1 MNTRTKDKSASSS
14 IHPSGNHHG
23 VRSSNAK
30 KVLLAGVSAHN
41 SKKLDESLSPVTI
54 QTRINQ
60 LSSRRRETLRQVLEN
75 PREFVLLSVR
85 AAAGRLSTDHATL
98 VRIVQR
104 LGFAGYRA
112 FQNYLHDL
120 SIANATSLDGMQN
133 HSRGNGKNLDPIQD
147 TLEQDVKNLNE
158 ICNSVDIKRL
168 NALARRIHSARRILI
183 LGGDLAENLVHY
195 FEHHLTLIGLPVLVG
210 TTVGRSLHISRSF
223 GEGDLVIAISFRR
236 GLRQTVESL
245 QRVRANGAYCVGITG
260 TYVSPIA
267 RFTDE
272 FFVASVESRSF
283 IDSYVAPMALVNLML
298 VACGNYKREV
308 TLRLLAEAAKEQRHG
323 FRWYDAE

>member
-1 MNTRTKDKSASSS
+1 MR
-14 IHPSGNHHG
+14 
-23 VRSSNAK
+23 
-30 KVLLAGVSAHN
+30 
-41 SKKLDESLSPVTI
+41 KKLDIPVPPVAI
-54 QTRINQ
+54 QTRISE
-60 LSSRRRETLRQVLEN
+60 LSSGRRETLRQVLEN

-85 AAAGRLSTDHATL
+85 AAAARLNTDPATL

-104 LGFAGYRA
+104 LGFKGYRA

-133 HSRGNGKNLDPIQD
+133 NSRGDSTDVDPLRE

-158 ICNSVDIKRL
+158 IYNSADMKRFD
-168 NALARRIHSARRILI
+168 ALAKKIHSARRILL

-195 FEHHLTLIGLPVLVG
+195 IEHHLTLIGLPALAA
-210 TTVGRSLHISRSF
+210 TAVGRSIHISRSF
-223 GEGDLVIAISFRR
+223 GKGDLVIAISFRK
-236 GLRQTVESL
+236 GLRQTVEGL
-245 QRVRANGAYCVGITG
+245 QRARANGAYCVGITG
-260 TYVSPIA
+260 TYISPIA

-283 IDSYVAPMALVNLML
+283 IDSYVAPIALVNLML
-298 VACGNYKREV
+298 VACGNYKREA
-308 TLRLLAEAAKEQRHG
+308 TLRMLAEAAKEQRHG

>member
-1 MNTRTKDKSASSS
+1 MR
-14 IHPSGNHHG
+14 
-23 VRSSNAK
+23 
-30 KVLLAGVSAHN
+30 
-41 SKKLDESLSPVTI
+41 KKLDVPVPPVAI
-54 QTRINQ
+54 QTRISE
-60 LSSRRRETLRQVLEN
+60 LSSGRRETLRQVLEN

-85 AAAGRLSTDHATL
+85 AAAARLNTDPATL

-104 LGFAGYRA
+104 LGFLGYRA

-133 HSRGNGKNLDPIQD
+133 NSRGDSTVVDPLRE

-158 ICNSVDIKRL
+158 IYNSVDMKRFD
-168 NALARRIHSARRILI
+168 ALAKKIHAARRILI

-195 FEHHLTLIGLPVLVG
+195 IEHHLTLIGLPVLAA
-210 TTVGRSLHISRSF
+210 TSVGRSIHISRSF
-223 GEGDLVIAISFRR
+223 GKGDLVIAISFRK
-236 GLRQTVESL
+236 GLRQTIEGL
-245 QRVRANGAYCVGITG
+245 QRARANGAYCVGITG
-260 TYVSPIA
+260 TYISPIA

-283 IDSYVAPMALVNLML
+283 IDSYVAPIALVNLML
-298 VACGNYKREV
+298 VACGNYKREA
-308 TLRLLAEAAKEQRHG
+308 TLRMLAEAAKEQRHG